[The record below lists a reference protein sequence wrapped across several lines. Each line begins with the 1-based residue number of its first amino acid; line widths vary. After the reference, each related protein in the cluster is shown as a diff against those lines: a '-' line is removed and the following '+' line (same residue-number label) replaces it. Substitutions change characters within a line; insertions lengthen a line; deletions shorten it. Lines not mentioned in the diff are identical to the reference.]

1 MLLFLP
7 RKIFAVSPKP
17 LPVCKA
23 FAFTPAVWY
32 NLRKKPEG
40 RREM

>member
-1 MLLFLP
+1 MLLFLT

-23 FAFTPAVWY
+23 FALYPAVWY

>member
-1 MLLFLP
+1 MLLFLT
-7 RKIFAVSPKP
+7 RKIFAVSQKP

-23 FAFTPAVWY
+23 FAFAWRLWY

-40 RREM
+40 RRAM

>member
-1 MLLFLP
+1 MLLFLT

-17 LPVCKA
+17 QPCMQGICLY
-23 FAFTPAVWY
+23 PAVWY